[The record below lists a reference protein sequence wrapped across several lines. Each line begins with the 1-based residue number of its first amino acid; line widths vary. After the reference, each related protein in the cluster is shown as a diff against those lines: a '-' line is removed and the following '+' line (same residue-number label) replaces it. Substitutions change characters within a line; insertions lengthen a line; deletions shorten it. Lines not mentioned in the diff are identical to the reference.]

1 MIFARGELSYMF
13 WLKLESFIKLSFEK
27 LDSALDY
34 LLFRFVGDDVSLF
47 KGITSDIFPKTK
59 KPEITR
65 KVLQQAIEEACKKNK
80 LQSSPWLVMKCL
92 EFYEMIQ
99 VQHGIMIIGR
109 QLVILKI
116 FLNSKTHTN
125 FNDMIFRHVKVHFG
139 K

>member
-1 MIFARGELSYMF
+1 M
-13 WLKLESFIKLSFEK
+13 
-27 LDSALDY
+27 
-34 LLFRFVGDDVSLF
+34 F

-59 KPEITR
+59 KPEVTR

-109 QLVILKI
+109 QLVILKFV
-116 FLNSKTHTN
+116 FLNSETDTN
-125 FNDMIFRHVKVHFG
+125 FNILNFRLVKVHFG

>member
-1 MIFARGELSYMF
+1 M
-13 WLKLESFIKLSFEK
+13 
-27 LDSALDY
+27 
-34 LLFRFVGDDVSLF
+34 F

-109 QLVILKI
+109 QLVIQNLFQELILKSI
-116 FLNSKTHTN
+116 QIIYIL
-125 FNDMIFRHVKVHFG
+125 DL
-139 K
+139 

>member
-1 MIFARGELSYMF
+1 M
-13 WLKLESFIKLSFEK
+13 
-27 LDSALDY
+27 
-34 LLFRFVGDDVSLF
+34 F

-109 QLVILKI
+109 QLVILKFA
-116 FLNSKTHTN
+116 FLNSETYTN
-125 FNDMIFRHVKVHFG
+125 FNDMIFRLVKVHFG

>member
-1 MIFARGELSYMF
+1 MIFARDELSYMF
-13 WLKLESFIKLSFEK
+13 WLKIESFIKLSFEK

-109 QLVILKI
+109 QLVILKS
-116 FLNSKTHTN
+116 F
-125 FNDMIFRHVKVHFG
+125 
-139 K
+139 